1 MMDKY
6 FIILREKW
14 IMQIDTSPKLVAL
27 ITLPML
33 MLLFRD
39 RDVPALFQEKP
50 EKKNYLPDSKVFE
63 FWVLLMNQQTS
74 ASRQSPPAVLFY
86 ESQKGFLRRVLK

>member
-1 MMDKY
+1 MDKY

-39 RDVPALFQEKP
+39 RDVPALCQEKP
-50 EKKNYLPDSKVFE
+50 EKKNYLSDSN
-63 FWVLLMNQQTS
+63 WVLSFTHES
-74 ASRQSPPAVLFY
+74 AD
-86 ESQKGFLRRVLK
+86 KC

>member
-39 RDVPALFQEKP
+39 RDVPALFQEKILI
-50 EKKNYLPDSKVFE
+50 KNPSRRLGSLRAAGILCSQSRKQNQELVVLP
-63 FWVLLMNQQTS
+63 TS
-74 ASRQSPPAVLFY
+74 HQEAL
-86 ESQKGFLRRVLK
+86 